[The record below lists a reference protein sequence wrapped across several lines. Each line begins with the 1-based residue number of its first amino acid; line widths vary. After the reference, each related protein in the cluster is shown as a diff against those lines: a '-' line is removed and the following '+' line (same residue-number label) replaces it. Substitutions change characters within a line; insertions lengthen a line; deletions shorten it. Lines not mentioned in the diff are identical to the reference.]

1 MDEVLDSQDMN
12 HFMVFQSRRKNI
24 SVVFVTQNIY
34 QSGKYSVTQRYVLAA
49 LRKGVHPKILFF
61 SFSAASITILLYFIS
76 LVQMLL

>member
-49 LRKGVHPKILFF
+49 LRKGVHPKILSFIFPGANITTSEYF
-61 SFSAASITILLYFIS
+61 SS
-76 LVQMLL
+76 LGQMLL

>member
-61 SFSAASITILLYFIS
+61 FHFQAP
-76 LVQMLL
+76 V

>member
-49 LRKGVHPKILFF
+49 LRKGV
-61 SFSAASITILLYFIS
+61 
-76 LVQMLL
+76 Q

>member
-49 LRKGVHPKILFF
+49 LRKGVHPKILFSLF
-61 SFSAASITILLYFIS
+61 PGANITTTLSFTSLELKLL
-76 LVQMLL
+76 